1 MFADDV
7 MVFFGSSN
15 SQHGISECL
24 DDFASW
30 SELHTNTAKTKL
42 FTSGLDQSETTAI
55 STYGFTSGHFPI
67 RYLGLPLMSCKL
79 KISEYAPLMTKITM

>member
-24 DDFASW
+24 DDFDSW
-30 SELHTNTAKTKL
+30 SELHMN
-42 FTSGLDQSETTAI
+42 
-55 STYGFTSGHFPI
+55 H
-67 RYLGLPLMSCKL
+67 RYLYLWFHLWSFP
-79 KISEYAPLMTKITM
+79 YYVPWAPAHEP